1 MHPAAISIFVNP
13 ASGKPGAA
21 VKFGK
26 WIASELENRKIS
38 FQIFEKD
45 WPAAL
50 DNCGEAWIV
59 GGDGTINYFLN
70 KYREIKIPLAFFKAG
85 TGNDLFWK
93 LYGDMPA
100 EQHLEHVLNAAPQPI
115 DAATCN
121 NKIYT
126 NSSGVGFDG
135 EVLRSID
142 SIRWLGGHIGYLLLV
157 IKNVFSYKEPFL
169 KITTGKN
176 EIHDKFLLAS
186 VNNSSRTGGGFLITP
201 QASLTDGKLDLMLC
215 KPLPVWKRL
224 KYLPLLEK
232 GDHIGLPFF
241 ETTQHTE
248 VIIDCEKELYAQ
260 LDGELISAKTFHY
273 KILPGYL
280 LVRY

>member
-1 MHPAAISIFVNP
+1 M
-13 ASGKPGAA
+13 
-21 VKFGK
+21 
-26 WIASELENRKIS
+26 
-38 FQIFEKD
+38 
-45 WPAAL
+45 L
-50 DNCGEAWIV
+50 DECEEAWIV
-59 GGDGTINYFLN
+59 GGDGTINFFLN
-70 KYREIKIPLAFFKAG
+70 KYRNIKIPLAIFKGG
-85 TGNDLFWK
+85 TGNDLFFI
-93 LYGDMPA
+93 LYGEMPA
-100 EQHLEHVLNAAPQPI
+100 EKQLDHVLKTAAKPI

-135 EVLRSID
+135 EVLRSIG

-157 IKNVFSYKEPFL
+157 IKNVFTYKEPLL
-169 KITTGKN
+169 KIKAGKN
-176 EIHDKFLLAS
+176 EIQEKFLLAS

-232 GDHIGLPFF
+232 RDHLGHPFF

-248 VIIDCEKELYAQ
+248 VTIECEKELYAQ
-260 LDGELISAKTFHY
+260 LDGELISANIFHY

-280 LVRY
+280 LLKY